1 MTRALMLSVLLA
13 AVVSATAAEPEE
25 KRTPLP
31 LGERVPDFTLPDG
44 AGRLRQLRD
53 LTGGK
58 LAVLLF
64 TGGSAPREN
73 LSDAATKLEPLGSV
87 LVTVAT
93 ASPRFPTLY
102 DGGGA
107 VTRRFTTRPPTAFL
121 IDGDGILR
129 GFTDA
134 SSPDAV
140 VSLVE
145 QWTAGRRAFLSACI
159 RCHEDESYPRLK
171 ALHGI
176 GNRLTQEQILER
188 MFPVPLGQEHISIRS
203 HVFRRGEVD
212 ALLRYV
218 AGL

>member
-1 MTRALMLSVLLA
+1 MTHACTLTVLLA
-13 AVVSATAAEPEE
+13 AVLAATAAEPDE
-25 KRTPLP
+25 KRTPLA
-31 LGERVPDFTLPDG
+31 LGERVPDFTLRDG

-53 LTGGK
+53 LAEGK

-64 TGGSAPREN
+64 TGGSAPGEN
-73 LSDAATKLEPLGSV
+73 LSDAAAKLEPLGSV
-87 LVTVAT
+87 LITVVT
-93 ASPRFPTLY
+93 ASPHFQALY
-102 DGGGA
+102 DEDGA
-107 VTRRFTTRPPTAFL
+107 VTRRFTKRPPTAFL
-121 IDGDGILR
+121 VDGDSILR

-134 SSPDAV
+134 SSPDAA

-176 GNRLTQEQILER
+176 GNRLTKEQILER

>member
-1 MTRALMLSVLLA
+1 MTHACTLTVLLA
-13 AVVSATAAEPEE
+13 AVLAATAAEPDE

-31 LGERVPDFTLPDG
+31 LGERVPDFTMPDG
-44 AGRLRQLRD
+44 AGRPRQLRD
-53 LTGGK
+53 LAEGK

-64 TGGSAPREN
+64 TGGSAPGEN
-73 LSDAATKLEPLGSV
+73 LSDAAIKLEPLGSV
-87 LVTVAT
+87 LVMIVT
-93 ASPRFPTLY
+93 AARRFPALY

-145 QWTAGRRAFLSACI
+145 QWTKGRRAFLSACI

-176 GNRLTQEQILER
+176 GNRLTKEQILER
-188 MFPVPLGQEHISIRS
+188 MFPIPLGQEHISIRS

>member
-1 MTRALMLSVLLA
+1 MTRAWMLSVLLA
-13 AVVSATAAEPEE
+13 AVVSATATGSDE
-25 KRTPLP
+25 RQTSLP

-44 AGRLRQLRD
+44 AGRFRQLRD
-53 LTGGK
+53 LAEGK

-64 TGGSAPREN
+64 TGGSAPGEN
-73 LSDAATKLEPLGSV
+73 LSDTAAKLERLGSV

-93 ASPRFPTLY
+93 ASPRLPALY
-102 DGGGA
+102 DEGGA

-134 SSPDAV
+134 SSPDAA

-145 QWTAGRRAFLSACI
+145 QWTKGRRAFLSACI

-176 GNRLTQEQILER
+176 GNRLTKDEILER
-188 MFPVPLGQEHISIRS
+188 MFPLPLGQEHISIRS